1 MFFVKQISYRFALL
15 HLCSSMV
22 PLVPP
27 YSWGKTASP
36 EIKNDIKGK
45 KHENSIC
52 SKLEL
57 NEIKQLELKKADLFI
72 FNSLTKHILQQLRL
86 SRFWNNLKFM
96 WKSIFWRWPFG
107 IIFYMCM
114 YHRHLYH
121 TLVLL
126 VQHWDD
132 RIEECLHHAVTYVA
146 KWERKCLNFLRS
158 LR

>member
-1 MFFVKQISYRFALL
+1 
-15 HLCSSMV
+15 MV

-36 EIKNDIKGK
+36 EIKWHQGK
-45 KHENSIC
+45 KHENNIFC
-52 SKLEL
+52 KLEL
-57 NEIKQLELKKADLFI
+57 NEIKQLELKKTDLFVS
-72 FNSLTKHILQQLRL
+72 NTLTKHILQQLRL

-96 WKSIFWRWPFG
+96 WKSIFWCWPFG
-107 IIFYMCM
+107 TSLFSFIIFYICM

-146 KWERKCLNFLRS
+146 KWERKCLLMF
-158 LR
+158 